1 MHVRTFDVLSV
12 RYGMEPLHRYEAIR
26 IGHLHGVYVRF
37 ERLALGVRT
46 SSSFFGCKMCLYF
59 KDCERIYE

>member
-46 SSSFFGCKMCLYF
+46 YEQLVFWLQNACYNF
-59 KDCERIYE
+59 KDCERI